1 MSSERRRAADQV
13 RLLEG
18 KVKHVQDMLVVK
30 MREVSVARESQLPL
44 KAEIEALKAM
54 LEEEERR
61 SVITARERERQR
73 QRERERQRQRNRE
86 QGKSREGKT
95 KRKLDIVVRG

>member
-1 MSSERRRAADQV
+1 MSTERRRAADQV

-54 LEEEERR
+54 LEDEERR
-61 SVITARERERQR
+61 SVNTAREKERD
-73 QRERERQRQRNRE
+73 REREGE
-86 QGKSREGKT
+86 KETEK
-95 KRKLDIVVRG
+95 